1 MRHTYNIYIQKH
13 FKRKINKHNKKK
25 RIDYQDK
32 IQKKNK
38 NFLILLF
45 ASVGLTLPPY
55 MNSPCKQTNIY
66 FVLKNGKFGIF
77 FNFFNENF
85 KDS

>member
-1 MRHTYNIYIQKH
+1 MKMK
-13 FKRKINKHNKKK
+13 FLGRKYVRSNRYTVWKLV
-25 RIDYQDK
+25 DK
-32 IQKKNK
+32 VEK
-38 NFLILLF
+38 F
-45 ASVGLTLPPY
+45 
-55 MNSPCKQTNIY
+55 IY